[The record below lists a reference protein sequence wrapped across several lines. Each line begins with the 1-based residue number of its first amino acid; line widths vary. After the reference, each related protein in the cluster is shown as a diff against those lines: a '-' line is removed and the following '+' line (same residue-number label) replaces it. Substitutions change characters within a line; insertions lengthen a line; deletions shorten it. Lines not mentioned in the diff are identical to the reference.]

1 MLTRLAHD
9 SLKERLALQPA
20 VVLLGPRQV
29 GKTTLATTLAS
40 EFPGALF
47 LDLEQEPDRAR
58 LANPQLFLAQ
68 YRDRLVILDEVQVMP
83 ELLSALR
90 PEIDALRKPGRFL
103 LLGSASGKL
112 LNQGSES
119 LAGRVSYLELAPF
132 LLAETG
138 QEGDAWKKLWL
149 RGGFPSSFTA
159 STDRVSALWRADFLK
174 TFLTRDLPQAGV
186 TIPAETLRNFW
197 RMCAHLNGQLF
208 NASRIGQAL
217 GGMSHATIGRYLD
230 LFVDAMMLRRLEPFF
245 ANLGKRLVK
254 SPKVYVRDSGLLHAL
269 LNIQSF
275 DDLLGHPVVGHSWEG
290 FVIEQIASDMPAFSE
305 INFYRTASGAELDVV
320 VTTGDRR
327 IGYETKFSQSPKV
340 GKGFWNACE
349 DLGVERAYVVAPVT
363 DPYPLAENV
372 QVIPPAMLLG
382 L

>member
-138 QEGDAWKKLWL
+138 QEGDAWKNS
-149 RGGFPSSFTA
+149 GYAGDSPP
-159 STDRVSALWRADFLK
+159 VSP
-174 TFLTRDLPQAGV
+174 LP
-186 TIPAETLRNFW
+186 P
-197 RMCAHLNGQLF
+197 
-208 NASRIGQAL
+208 IGC
-217 GGMSHATIGRYLD
+217 R
-230 LFVDAMMLRRLEPFF
+230 PC
-245 ANLGKRLVK
+245 
-254 SPKVYVRDSGLLHAL
+254 
-269 LNIQSF
+269 
-275 DDLLGHPVVGHSWEG
+275 
-290 FVIEQIASDMPAFSE
+290 
-305 INFYRTASGAELDVV
+305 GAP
-320 VTTGDRR
+320 
-327 IGYETKFSQSPKV
+327 IS
-340 GKGFWNACE
+340 
-349 DLGVERAYVVAPVT
+349 
-363 DPYPLAENV
+363 
-372 QVIPPAMLLG
+372 
-382 L
+382 